1 VPTLVIELRSFSFFR
16 VHMELRSGKVLL
28 QLSPEAMATAT
39 APLTTDENTPV
50 YTPIKQSS
58 SSNWAPTRLYARLQV
73 ATNGYL
79 WLVVASLV
87 LILAAGI
94 LLFPQKT
101 WNRMMMQLFGCV
113 TLNIRGK
120 QYRFCEQPP
129 AAQEQ
134 GGIPV

>member
-1 VPTLVIELRSFSFFR
+1 MSRRRRQVPTLVIELRSFSFFR

-79 WLVVASLV
+79 WL
-87 LILAAGI
+87 AAGI